1 MTIKWIILTFA
12 SFILINLFFVTVL
25 WYRTKQELFKYQML
39 AYTCCLFALVFQGFV
54 AEMNYLWK
62 AIAAS
67 STFFA
72 LQAFAKLMTVIL
84 KEYDFPYRRHFLIYI
99 AGVALTVI
107 FYYAGVDT
115 NWMILP
121 SLMGASY
128 GMIETTC
135 RELFFRPTKPTFMSG
150 MLIWCGLLYSL
161 HLIDYAYAA
170 DKHHFLTLGFYLA
183 LCFVFGLLIFSTAA
197 VVESTM
203 NENTHYK
210 MQMQYRA
217 VMMNSTKLSSLGE
230 MAGGMAHEINNPLA
244 VIQLQTDILKRS
256 IEKDNFDMDTAG
268 NRLTVISDS
277 LQKIN
282 KVISNL
288 REFSRDTSNDPM
300 INFSVKDIVSQ
311 TLSFCRMRFADH
323 GIQIDQNQFDDF
335 EIHCRPIQLS
345 QAILNL
351 LNNSFESL
359 IASDVDNKRIRIEV
373 EKHTKWAVIK
383 VIDNGKGVPPVIR
396 ERIFDPFFTTKEVGE
411 GMGLG
416 LSVSLGMIEAQN
428 GKLELDTSG
437 DKTVFVIK
445 IPLAIA

>member
-1 MTIKWIILTFA
+1 MTIKWLIVTYG
-12 SFILINLFFVTVL
+12 SFILINLIFVLVL
-25 WYRTKQELFKYQML
+25 WRRTEQKLYKYQVW
-39 AYTCCLFALVFQGFV
+39 AYTAFFSTLIFQGMTV
-54 AEMNYLWK
+54 EENYLWK
-62 AIAAS
+62 ALS
-67 STFFA
+67 CSTVFFG
-72 LQAFAKLMTVIL
+72 LHAFAKLITVIQN
-84 KEYDFPYRRHFLIYI
+84 ESFPIKKYFLIYVMGI
-99 AGVALTVI
+99 TLSAILYAL
-107 FYYAGVDT
+107 GVDT

-121 SLMGASY
+121 SVIGATY
-128 GMIETTC
+128 GMFATAC
-135 RELFFRPTKPTFMSG
+135 KELFLKSTKPTFVTKIF
-150 MLIWCGLLYSL
+150 IWAGLLYSI
-161 HLIDYAYAA
+161 HIIDYAYAVDEA
-170 DKHHFLTLGFYLA
+170 HLLTGGFFIASCFIFA
-183 LCFVFGLLIFSTAA
+183 LVTFSTAA
-197 VVESTM
+197 VIESIM
-203 NENTHYK
+203 KENAHYK
-210 MQMQYRA
+210 LQMQYRA

-268 NRLTVISDS
+268 NRLTVITDS

-282 KVISNL
+282 KVILNL

-300 INFSVKDIVSQ
+300 INFSVKDIVTQ

-323 GIQIDQNQFDDF
+323 GIQIDQNHFNDF

-359 IASDVDNKRIRIEV
+359 IKSDVDNKRIRIEV
-373 EKHTKWAVIK
+373 EKHAKWAVIK
-383 VIDNGKGVPPVIR
+383 VIDNGKGVPLVIR

-445 IPLAIA
+445 IPLAQA